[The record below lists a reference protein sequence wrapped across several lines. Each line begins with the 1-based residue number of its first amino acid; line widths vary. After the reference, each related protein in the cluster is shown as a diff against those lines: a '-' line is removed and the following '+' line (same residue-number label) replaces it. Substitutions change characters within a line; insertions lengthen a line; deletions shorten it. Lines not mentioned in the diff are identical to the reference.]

1 MIVRADGRTP
11 EQLRTVRITTGFTKN
26 AAGSVLMCCGRTR
39 VICTASY
46 EEKVPAFLENKGQG
60 WLTAEYGML
69 PGSTFTRKE
78 RERNKA
84 DSRSL
89 EIQRLIGRALRAALD
104 FEKLGPRTLK
114 LDCDVIDADGGT
126 RTASITGA
134 FVAMAIAV
142 EKLLKDGK
150 LKENPIIRQISAVS
164 VGIVNG
170 VPVTDLNYVEDRDAD
185 IDMNVVMTA
194 NGEYVEIQG
203 TGEGRPFTADENNTM
218 LRMAS
223 IAAKELCT
231 LQKKALS
238 DMGIKI

>member
-89 EIQRLIGRALRAALD
+89 EIQRLIGRALRGALD

-142 EKLLKDGK
+142 EKLMKDGK
-150 LKENPIIRQISAVS
+150 LKENPIIRQIAAVS

-170 VPVTDLNYVEDRDAD
+170 IPVTDLNYVEDRDAD
-185 IDMNVVMTA
+185 IDMNVVMTS

-203 TGEGRPFTADENNTM
+203 TGEGRPFTADENSAM
-218 LRMAS
+218 LRLAS
-223 IAAKELCT
+223 QAAKELCA

>member
-11 EQLRTVRITTGFTKN
+11 EQIRTVRITTGFTKN
-26 AAGSVLMCCGRTR
+26 AAGSVLICCGRTR

-46 EEKVPAFLENKGQG
+46 EEKVPSFLENKGKG

-89 EIQRLIGRALRAALD
+89 EIQRLIGRALRGALD
-104 FEKLGPRTLK
+104 FDKLGPRTLK

-134 FVAMAIAV
+134 FVAMAIAI
-142 EKLLKDGK
+142 EKLIKDGK
-150 LKENPIIRQISAVS
+150 LSENPIIRQIAAVS

-185 IDMNVVMTA
+185 IDMNVVMTSK
-194 NGEYVEIQG
+194 GEYVEIQG
-203 TGEGRPFTADENNTM
+203 TGEGRPFTPDENSAM
-218 LRMAS
+218 LRLAGS
-223 IAAKELCT
+223 ATKELCM
-231 LQKKALS
+231 LQKKALN